1 MPKILH
7 YMEIGIGTLSLMHP
21 DSGIERQAH
30 PAAVYLLLLPR
41 QAERMRRVFRPGS
54 IWKETEGT

>member
-30 PAAVYLLLLPR
+30 PAAVCLLLSAAGGKDETYISIRKHL
-41 QAERMRRVFRPGS
+41 ERD
-54 IWKETEGT
+54 